1 MSSTSYADLKSKNTP
16 TINVLNF
23 FVNRLIV
30 SVYRKLTFRQKYK
43 DPWAVVAS
51 EPIPKDIFYEWY
63 KAIEDHSTEFGRTL
77 EKRKNKHKKTVSYI
91 IQFTHFGTFKYHFG
105 EIIGKDKIILEK
117 VKATTK
123 EKIQVV
129 CSNER
134 PITVSY
140 DISKGV
146 VTIKLKYN
154 LFNRYGQL
162 CSF

>member
-1 MSSTSYADLKSKNTP
+1 M
-16 TINVLNF
+16 
-23 FVNRLIV
+23 NRLIV

-43 DPWAVVAS
+43 DPWTVVAS

-63 KAIEDHSTEFGRTL
+63 KTIEGHSTEFGRTL
-77 EKRKNKHKKTVSYI
+77 KKRKTNKKTVSYL
-91 IQFTHFGTFKYHFG
+91 IQFTHFGTFKYQFG
-105 EIIGKDKIILEK
+105 EITGKDKIILEK

-123 EKIQVV
+123 GKIQVV

-134 PITVSY
+134 PITVLY